1 MSKAEPQPR
10 PKPGDTLYWSSPVA
24 WEALPVTVGK
34 CGRKW
39 AEITRSAP
47 SWSGVVA
54 CRMDLDTLTVENSSV
69 RCYRSEAEWQADHD
83 RIVAEKETNRVW
95 KKFTDKV
102 SKTFWIGRPENA
114 NADAIRQAAALLGIA
129 LDENP

>member
-1 MSKAEPQPR
+1 MGVVVSKAEPQPR

-83 RIVAEKETNRVW
+83 RIVAECRRA
-95 KKFTDKV
+95 FLR
-102 SKTFWIGRPENA
+102 GARA
-114 NADAIRQAAALLGIA
+114 M
-129 LDENP
+129 LDELCDTEEEIGSLASLYTALARFERERC